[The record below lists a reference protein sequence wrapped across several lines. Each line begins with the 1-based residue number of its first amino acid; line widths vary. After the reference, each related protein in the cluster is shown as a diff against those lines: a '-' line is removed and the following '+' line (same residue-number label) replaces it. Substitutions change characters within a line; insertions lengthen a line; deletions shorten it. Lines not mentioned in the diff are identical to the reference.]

1 MLTLVNQARASQG
14 LQPLVLNA
22 ALNRAGQSYAQTM
35 ASTNCFS
42 HTCPPVT
49 DFVQRAVQ
57 AGYSPWTNLGENIA
71 AGYATTDDTFNG
83 WMNSSGHRAN
93 ILNPN
98 FRDMG
103 LGVAVVQG
111 SQYRIYWSQEF
122 GSQQ

>member
-22 ALNRAGQSYAQTM
+22 ALNRAAQSYAQTM

-49 DFVQRAVQ
+49 DFGQRAVQ
-57 AGYSPWTNLGENIA
+57 AGYTWKTLGENIA
-71 AGYATTDDTFNG
+71 AGYATADDTFNA

-93 ILNPN
+93 ILNPD

-103 LGVAVVQG
+103 LGMAVVQG
-111 SQYRIYWSQEF
+111 SQYRIYWAQEF
-122 GSQQ
+122 GAQR